1 LIVVIVIVTVT
12 FMAMAN
18 NQPVAHS
25 TTMTVLQVF
34 ACLHNHK
41 I

>member
-1 LIVVIVIVTVT
+1 LIVVIVTVII
-12 FMAMAN
+12 MAMAN